1 MIDWAIDNYGVHSF
15 APEVGSYQPFC
26 DYDDDGTATEVE
38 RLRWNDTE
46 MEGKVFVDWEPYD
59 HPQLGKVEI
68 GGFIRKIYNPG
79 TKTYIN
85 LMCNPGPVY
94 EEYLAKHTEWNLYLM
109 SMTPL
114 VRITAAK
121 VVPKESGFFQVV
133 AEIQNQGFLP
143 TNVTQLAVRN
153 GTAKTVKA
161 TLELSGATLVSGNE
175 SIDIGHLSGN
185 TPRSASPVKT
195 VEWLVKADGRE
206 PTVVVKAVSEKGGT
220 DSKKLALK
228 ASTTN

>member
-26 DYDDDGTATEVE
+26 DYDEDGTATEVE

-46 MEGKVFVDWEPYD
+46 MGGKVFVDWEPYE
-59 HPQLGKVEI
+59 HPQLGQVEI
-68 GGFIRKIYNPG
+68 GGFIRKIYDP
-79 TKTYIN
+79 TYKTYIN
-85 LMCNPGPVY
+85 LMCHPGPVY
-94 EEYLAKHTEWNLYLM
+94 EDFLDKHTKWNLYLM

-114 VRITAAK
+114 VRITDAK
-121 VVPKESGFFQVV
+121 VVPKESGFFQIV
-133 AEIQNQGFLP
+133 ANIQNQGYLP

-161 TLELSGATLVSGNE
+161 TITLTGATLVTGKE
-175 SIDIGHLSGN
+175 KIDIGHLPGN
-185 TPRSASPVKT
+185 TPRSSSPVKK

-220 DSKKLALK
+220 DSKELAVK
-228 ASTTN
+228 R